1 LLLTYPSLYLIILLW
16 NITSF
21 SYSCFY

>member
-1 LLLTYPSLYLIILLW
+1 LLLTYPSLYLISLLW

-21 SYSCFY
+21 SCPCSY